1 MCVTKETLKE
11 IKQLLD
17 SNNLSYKLLEH
28 EHVHTSSDAAKT
40 RGTKIEEAAKALVL
54 QTKSGK
60 VFMCV
65 VSGHLRLDLKKIKKL
80 VGEKNC
86 SLAHPDVV
94 FEKTGCKV
102 GTVPPFPNLFEL
114 EAYVDSK
121 VFDNEEIVFSAG
133 THNHSIRMNAKDW
146 QKVTGIIVEDIS
158 K

>member
-1 MCVTKETLKE
+1 MTQKTLEE

-28 EHVHTSSDAAKT
+28 EHVHTSADAAKT
-40 RGTKIEEAAKALVL
+40 RGTKIEEATKALVL

-86 SLAHPDVV
+86 SLASPDIVL
-94 FEKTGCKV
+94 EKTGCKV
-102 GTVPPFPNLFEL
+102 GTVPPFPNLFNL
-114 EAYVDSK
+114 EAYVDK
-121 VFDNEEIVFSAG
+121 CVFDNEEIVFSAG
-133 THNHSIRMNAKDW
+133 THNHSIRMNSREW
-146 QKVTGIIVEDIS
+146 QELTGIRVEDIS
-158 K
+158 KG